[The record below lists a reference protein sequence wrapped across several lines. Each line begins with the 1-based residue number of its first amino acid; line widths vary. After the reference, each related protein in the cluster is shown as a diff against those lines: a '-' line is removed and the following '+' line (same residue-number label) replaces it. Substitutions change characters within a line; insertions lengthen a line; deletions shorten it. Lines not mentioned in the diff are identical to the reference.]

1 MMKKVNWEIYSGG
14 NRTAVIDQI
23 KSLINQHDGAI
34 MNFNMFSDV
43 SIALLIEMEEGKLTA
58 FYNDLS
64 RVATLEGNLPEGI
77 RQNSFKEWSVFL
89 NILFAQGTG
98 ELTIE
103 VPKVPG

>member
-1 MMKKVNWEIYSGG
+1 MKKVNWEIYSGG
-14 NRTAVIDQI
+14 SRTAVIDQI
-23 KSLINQHDGAI
+23 KSLINEHDGAI

-43 SIALLIEMEEGKLTA
+43 SIALLIEMEEGNLTA

-64 RVATLEGNLPEGI
+64 RVSTLEGNLPEEL
-77 RQNSFKEWSVFL
+77 RQNSPKEWSIFL
-89 NILFAQGTG
+89 NVLFAEGKG